1 MDFITQY
8 IGETAA
14 LGTALCWSF
23 GSMAF
28 TIASRRLGYWSVNIL
43 RLTVALVLLV
53 TAHWVITGT
62 PIITHVAWHHW
73 FWFGLSGIIGF
84 VIGDTLLFKSF
95 SLIGARLGM
104 LMMALVPV
112 FGILIAWI
120 FMHEVLSVR
129 QIIAILVTLSGV
141 TWVVLARTNLHIEKR
156 HYLVGILCGM
166 GGAAGQAIGL
176 VLSKKG
182 LAHDFSPLAGNI
194 LRILVATVVVW
205 SIALTQRKVLPTLR
219 LIKDRKGAAAMA
231 AGAFLGP
238 FLGVWLSL
246 IAVQHTFVG
255 IATTLMAL
263 PPVFL
268 IPLSRWVFKE
278 KITTGSVLGTI
289 LAVAGVALIFLL

>member
-1 MDFITQY
+1 MDFIARY
-8 IGETAA
+8 LGETAA

-28 TIASRRLGYWSVNIL
+28 TIASRRLGYWPVNIL

-53 TAHWVITGT
+53 AAHWVITGT
-62 PIITHVAWHHW
+62 PIVANIAWHHW

-205 SIALTQRKVLPTLR
+205 SIALMQRRMRFTVR
-219 LIKDRKGAAAMA
+219 LVKDRKGAAAMA

-278 KITTGSVLGTI
+278 KITTGAVLGTV

>member
-8 IGETAA
+8 LGETAA

-53 TAHWVITGT
+53 AAHWVITGT
-62 PIITHVAWHHW
+62 PILENVTWHHW

-112 FGILIAWI
+112 FGILIAWV
-120 FMHEVLSVR
+120 FMHEVLSVT

-141 TWVVLARTNLHIEKR
+141 AWVVLARTNLHIEKR
-156 HYLVGILCGM
+156 HYLVGIVCGI

-182 LAHDFSPLAGNI
+182 LANDFLPLAGNI
-194 LRILVATVVVW
+194 LRILVATTVIW
-205 SIALTQRKVLPTLR
+205 SIALTQRRIRFTIQLVR
-219 LIKDRKGAAAMA
+219 DRKGAAAMA

-246 IAVQHTFVG
+246 IAVQHTYVG

-278 KITTGSVLGTI
+278 RISVGAVLGTV
-289 LAVAGVALIFLL
+289 LAVTGVALIFLL